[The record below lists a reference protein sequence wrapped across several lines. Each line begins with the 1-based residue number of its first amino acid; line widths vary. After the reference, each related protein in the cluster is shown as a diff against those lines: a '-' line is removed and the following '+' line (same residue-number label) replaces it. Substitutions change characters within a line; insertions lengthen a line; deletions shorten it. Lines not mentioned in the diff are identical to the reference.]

1 MSFVNEA
8 RSFLKK
14 IINLDDTHF
23 RFPLIES
30 NAASIAIYYL
40 QKALS
45 SQSYVNARRSIF
57 WRAIWIIKEFIF
69 SYINLFLVSNGF
81 KKNCDYLFICNVL
94 RHYDVISPIIK
105 KILEGEKNASIIVLS
120 RIPKNN
126 FKSFFSPQV
135 SFVDWSDLRGIKY
148 FNNLIFKLIKIRK
161 PKMKR
166 TILSNAFF
174 QWYSFNL
181 LKSVRAIS
189 LAEISIDLFKPKKII
204 VTDVSDYESKSFSLI
219 GRDKNIPSI
228 CIQYG
233 MLSHLDSEWSFFS
246 QDAVAVFDK
255 EAFSILKSFGIPS
268 NKIFITGNPRFD
280 SYKNDI
286 SVRKKTR
293 AQLNL
298 NGKTPLIL
306 FISIPSSNNNLG
318 SVESIIS
325 ESQYTR
331 VLESIYSLDNHE
343 NKWKMIIRYHPEEN
357 IELHKKFEIEID
369 NFIINPTFNIYEL
382 LNACD
387 LVISLHSTVGL
398 EAIILDKPL
407 LLIDYYNTKIVD
419 YAERGAAYKVDSPI
433 DLNYAIQSLLFEEDQ
448 KKKLKINRE
457 VYKKDLQLNKMQ
469 STNNCVHLIQTL

>member
-1 MSFVNEA
+1 M
-8 RSFLKK
+8 KK
-14 IINLDDTHF
+14 
-23 RFPLIES
+23 
-30 NAASIAIYYL
+30 
-40 QKALS
+40 
-45 SQSYVNARRSIF
+45 
-57 WRAIWIIKEFIF
+57 
-69 SYINLFLVSNGF
+69 
-81 KKNCDYLFICNVL
+81 
-94 RHYDVISPIIK
+94 
-105 KILEGEKNASIIVLS
+105 
-120 RIPKNN
+120 
-126 FKSFFSPQV
+126 
-135 SFVDWSDLRGIKY
+135 
-148 FNNLIFKLIKIRK
+148 
-161 PKMKR
+161 

-189 LAEISIDLFKPKKII
+189 IAEISIDLFQPKKII
-204 VTDVSDYESKSFSLI
+204 ATDVSDYESKCFSLI

-268 NKIFITGNPRFD
+268 SKIFITGNPRFD
-280 SYKNDI
+280 NYKNDI

-298 NGKTPLIL
+298 NDKTPLIL
-306 FISIPSSNNNLG
+306 FISIPSSNNTLG

-343 NKWKMIIRYHPEEN
+343 NKWRMIIRYHPEEN
-357 IELHKKFEIEID
+357 IELHEKFEID
-369 NFIINPTFNIYEL
+369 NFIINPTCNIYEL

-407 LLIDYYNTKIVD
+407 LLIDYYNTELVD
-419 YAERGAAYKVDSPI
+419 YAKRGAALKVQYPDE
-433 DLNYAIQSLLFEEDQ
+433 LEKAVQKLLYDKKER
-448 KKKLKINRE
+448 KKLAPKRMIYRN
-457 VYKKDLQLNKMQ
+457 DSNLNNFN
-469 STNNCVHLIQTL
+469 SADNCARLIRSL